1 MRELSSHREVRLLC
15 QLPQTGTRE
24 QVKVKIWKE
33 KKNEQKK
40 SGKVAKNE
48 LLHHQASTCTR
59 QRCKERIKACN
70 ERAKQKK
77 QDQWQ
82 VICGPFKHTN
92 TKTKMQIQIQIQC
105 HQDKEAAPV
114 TGDLCFVQTSRFL
127 CLKTTPIKRVAF
139 TLLFK
144 SVIVTV
150 KER

>member
-24 QVKVKIWKE
+24 QVKVKIWRE
-33 KKNEQKK
+33 RNEQKK
-40 SGKVAKNE
+40 VEKWQKNE

>member
-1 MRELSSHREVRLLC
+1 MC

-24 QVKVKIWKE
+24 QVKVKIWK
-33 KKNEQKK
+33 KKSEQK

-48 LLHHQASTCTR
+48 LLYDQASTCTR

-92 TKTKMQIQIQIQC
+92 TKTKMQIQIQS
-105 HQDKEAAPV
+105 HQGKEATPV
-114 TGDLCFVQTSRFL
+114 VGDLRFVQTS
-127 CLKTTPIKRVAF
+127 
-139 TLLFK
+139 
-144 SVIVTV
+144 
-150 KER
+150 